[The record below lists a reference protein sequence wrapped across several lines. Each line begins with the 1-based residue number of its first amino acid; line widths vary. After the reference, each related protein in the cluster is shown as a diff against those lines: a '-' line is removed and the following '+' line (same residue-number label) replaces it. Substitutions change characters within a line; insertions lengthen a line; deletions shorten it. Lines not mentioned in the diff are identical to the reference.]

1 MAYPT
6 ISKPYGLKP
15 VNLIGG
21 QVFAGATRQIA
32 ITTASVNYNTALYNG
47 QVVEL
52 ATSGTVVAS
61 TLENQADPTT
71 VPGVLGVFLGCRY
84 TNPVTKQPTYSQFWP
99 GFASGVTDAFAYISD
114 DPDAL
119 YRVASVGATA
129 NSTGLVIA
137 PVQQTALGT
146 NCVLVLNAA
155 NTTYGNAQTGIYYN
169 DIKTSL
175 PFRIVDLVP
184 DTSYVSGG
192 NVVYPEVIVKFN
204 FGYQSYNNVLGK

>member
-6 ISKPYGLKP
+6 VSKPYGLKP
-15 VNLIGG
+15 INLIGG
-21 QVFAGATRQIA
+21 QVFAGSTRQIA

-47 QVVEL
+47 QVVQL
-52 ATSGTVVAS
+52 DTSGTVIAS
-61 TLENQADPTT
+61 TLANQADASTI
-71 VPGVLGVFLGCRY
+71 PGVLGVFVGCRY
-84 TNPVTKQPTYSQFWP
+84 TNPVIKQPTYSQYWP
-99 GFASGVTDAFAYISD
+99 GFASGVTDAFAYIVD

-119 YRVASVGATA
+119 YRVASVGSSA

-146 NCVLVLNAA
+146 NVELILNSA
-155 NTTYGNAQTGIYYN
+155 NTTFGDAQTGIYYS
-169 DIKTSL
+169 DTTTSL

-184 DTSYVSGG
+184 DTSYVSSG

-204 FGYQSYNNVLGK
+204 FGYHSYYQAVGK

>member
-6 ISKPYGLKP
+6 VSKPYGLKP
-15 VNLIGG
+15 INMIGG

-32 ITTASVNYNTALYNG
+32 ITTGSVSYNTALYNG
-47 QVVEL
+47 QVVQL
-52 ATSGTVVAS
+52 STDGTVVAS

-71 VPGVLGVFLGCRY
+71 VTGVLGVFLGCRY

-129 NSTGLVIA
+129 NTTGLTIT

-146 NCVLVLNAA
+146 NCVLVLNNA
-155 NTTYGNAQTGIYYN
+155 NTTYGDAQTGIYY
-169 DIKTSL
+169 DGTTTAL

-184 DTSYVSGG
+184 DTSYVSSG
-192 NVVYPEVIVKFN
+192 NIVYPEVIVKFN
-204 FGYQSYNNVLGK
+204 MGYHSYYQAVGK

>member
-6 ISKPYGLKP
+6 VSKPYGLKP
-15 VNLIGG
+15 INLIGG

-32 ITTASVNYNTALYNG
+32 ITTASVNYNTAIYNG
-47 QVVEL
+47 AVVQL
-52 ATSGTVVAS
+52 DTSGCVINSALANQTSAVA
-61 TLENQADPTT
+61 
-71 VPGVLGVFLGCRY
+71 GVLGVFLGCRY
-84 TNPVTKQPTYSQFWP
+84 TNPVTKQPTFSQYWP

-119 YRVASVGATA
+119 YKVASVGDTA
-129 NSTGLVIA
+129 DASGLVIT

-146 NCVLVLNAA
+146 NVELVLNSA
-155 NTTYGNAQTGIYYN
+155 NTTSFDAQTGIYYSN
-169 DIKTSL
+169 TTTAL

-184 DTSYVSGG
+184 DTSYESGG
-192 NVVYPEVIVKFN
+192 NIVYPEVIVKFN

>member
-175 PFRIVDLVP
+175 PFRIVDLIP
-184 DTSYVSGG
+184 DTSYVSSG
-192 NVVYPEVIVKFN
+192 NVVYPEVVVKLN
-204 FGYQSYNNVLGK
+204 FGYHSYYQAVGK

>member
-15 VNLIGG
+15 INLIGG
-21 QVFAGATRQIA
+21 QVFAGATRQVA
-32 ITTASVNYNTALYNG
+32 ITTGSVNYNTALYNG
-47 QVVEL
+47 QVVQL
-52 ATSGTVVAS
+52 DTTGTVIAS
-61 TLENQADPTT
+61 TLENQADPSTL
-71 VPGVLGVFLGCRY
+71 PGVLGVFLGCRY
-84 TNPVTKQPTYSQFWP
+84 TNPVTKQPTYSQYWP
-99 GFASGVTDAFAYISD
+99 GFASGVTDAYAYISD

-119 YRVASVGATA
+119 YQVASVGATA
-129 NSTGLVIA
+129 NTTGLDIT

-146 NCVLVLNAA
+146 NVVLVLNSA
-155 NTTYGNAQTGIYYN
+155 NTTFGNAQTGIYYN
-169 DIKTSL
+169 NITTSL

-204 FGYQSYNNVLGK
+204 FGYHSYYQAVGK

>member
-6 ISKPYGLKP
+6 VDKPYGLKP
-15 VNLIGG
+15 INLIGG

-47 QVVEL
+47 QVVQL
-52 ATSGTVVAS
+52 DTSGCVIASALAANTSAVA
-61 TLENQADPTT
+61 
-71 VPGVLGVFLGCRY
+71 GVLGVFLGCRY
-84 TNPVTKQPTYSQFWP
+84 TNPTTKQPTYRQFWP

-119 YRVASVGATA
+119 YQVASVGDTA
-129 NSTGLVIA
+129 DASGLVIA

-146 NCVLVLNAA
+146 NVELVLNTA
-155 NTTYGNAQTGIYYN
+155 NTTYGNAQTGIYYSN
-169 DIKTSL
+169 TTSAL

-184 DTSYVSGG
+184 ATSYVSSG

>member
-6 ISKPYGLKP
+6 VSKPYGLKP
-15 VNLIGG
+15 INLIGG

-32 ITTASVNYNTALYNG
+32 ITTASVNYNTAIYNG
-47 QVVEL
+47 AVVQL
-52 ATSGTVVAS
+52 DTSGCVINSALAANTSAVA
-61 TLENQADPTT
+61 
-71 VPGVLGVFLGCRY
+71 GVLGVFLGCRY
-84 TNPVTKQPTYSQFWP
+84 TNPVTKQPTFSQYWP

-119 YRVASVGATA
+119 YKVACVGDTA
-129 NSTGLVIA
+129 DASGLVIT

-146 NCVLVLNAA
+146 NVELVLNSA
-155 NTTYGNAQTGIYYN
+155 NTTSFDAQTGIYYSN
-169 DIKTSL
+169 TTTAL

-184 DTSYVSGG
+184 DTSYESGG
-192 NVVYPEVIVKFN
+192 NIVYPEVIVKFN

>member
-6 ISKPYGLKP
+6 IDKPYGLKP
-15 VNLIGG
+15 INLIGG

-32 ITTASVNYNTALYNG
+32 ITTGSVNYNTALYNG
-47 QVVEL
+47 QVVQL
-52 ATSGTVVAS
+52 DTSGTVIASALAADTSAVA
-61 TLENQADPTT
+61 
-71 VPGVLGVFLGCRY
+71 GVLGVFLGCRY
-84 TNPVTKQPTYSQFWP
+84 TNPVTKQPTYSQYWP

-119 YRVASVGATA
+119 YQVASVGDTA
-129 NSTGLVIA
+129 NTSGLVIA

-146 NCVLVLNAA
+146 NVALVLNNP
-155 NTTYGNAQTGIYYN
+155 NTTYGNAQTGIYYSN
-169 DIKTSL
+169 TTTAL

-184 DTSYVSGG
+184 DTSYVSSG

>member
-15 VNLIGG
+15 INLIGG

-32 ITTASVNYNTALYNG
+32 ITTGSVNYNTALYNG

-52 ATSGTVVAS
+52 STGGTVIAS
-61 TLENQADPTT
+61 TLENQADATT
-71 VPGVLGVFLGCRY
+71 IPGVLGVFLGCRY

-99 GFASGVTDAFAYISD
+99 GFASGVTDAFAYSSD

-129 NSTGLVIA
+129 DSTGLVIA

-169 DIKTSL
+169 DIKTPL
-175 PFRIVDLVP
+175 PFRIVDLIP
-184 DTSYVSGG
+184 DTSYVSSG
-192 NVVYPEVIVKFN
+192 NVVYPEVVVKFN
-204 FGYQSYNNVLGK
+204 FGYHSYYQATGK

>member
-15 VNLIGG
+15 INLIGG

-32 ITTASVNYNTALYNG
+32 ITTGSVNYNTPLYNG
-47 QVVEL
+47 QVVQL
-52 ATSGTVVAS
+52 DTSGCVIAS
-61 TLENQADPTT
+61 ALENQADPTT
-71 VPGVLGVFLGCRY
+71 IPGVLGVFLGCRY

-129 NSTGLVIA
+129 DSTGLVIA

-204 FGYQSYNNVLGK
+204 MGYHSYYQAVGK

>member
-15 VNLIGG
+15 INLIGG

-47 QVVEL
+47 QVVQL
-52 ATSGTVVAS
+52 DTSGTVIASALASDTSAVA
-61 TLENQADPTT
+61 
-71 VPGVLGVFLGCRY
+71 GVLGVFLGCRY
-84 TNPVTKQPTYSQFWP
+84 TNPVTKQPTYSQYWP

-119 YRVASVGATA
+119 YQVASVGDTA
-129 NSTGLVIA
+129 NTTGLVIA

-146 NCVLVLNAA
+146 NVGLV
-155 NTTYGNAQTGIYYN
+155 
-169 DIKTSL
+169 
-175 PFRIVDLVP
+175 
-184 DTSYVSGG
+184 
-192 NVVYPEVIVKFN
+192 
-204 FGYQSYNNVLGK
+204 

>member
-15 VNLIGG
+15 INLIGG

-32 ITTASVNYNTALYNG
+32 ITTASVNYSTAIYYG
-47 QVVEL
+47 AVVQL
-52 ATSGTVVAS
+52 DTSGCVINSALADQTSAVA
-61 TLENQADPTT
+61 
-71 VPGVLGVFLGCRY
+71 GVLGVFLGCRY
-84 TNPVTKQPTYSQFWP
+84 TNPVTKQPTYSQYWP

-119 YRVASVGATA
+119 YKVACVGQTP
-129 NSTGLVIA
+129 NTTGLVIT

-146 NCVLVLNAA
+146 NVELVLNSA
-155 NTTYGNAQTGIYYN
+155 NTTSFDAQTGIYYSN
-169 DIKTSL
+169 TTSAL

-184 DTSYVSGG
+184 DTSYVSSG

>member
-6 ISKPYGLKP
+6 IDKPYGLKP
-15 VNLIGG
+15 INLIGG

-32 ITTASVNYNTALYNG
+32 ITTGSVNYNTAIYNG
-47 QVVEL
+47 AVVQL
-52 ATSGTVVAS
+52 DTSGCVINS
-61 TLENQADPTT
+61 TLENQATASSI
-71 VPGVLGVFLGCRY
+71 PGVLGVFLGCRY
-84 TNPVTKQPTYSQFWP
+84 TNPTTKQPTYSQYWP

-119 YRVASVGATA
+119 YQVASVGATA
-129 NSTGLVIA
+129 DTTGLDIT

-146 NCVLVLNAA
+146 NVVLVLNAA

-169 DIKTSL
+169 NVTTAL

-184 DTSYVSGG
+184 DTSYVSSG
-192 NVVYPEVIVKFN
+192 NIVYPEVIVKFN
-204 FGYQSYNNVLGK
+204 FGYHSYYQAVGK

>member
-6 ISKPYGLKP
+6 VSKPYGLKP
-15 VNLIGG
+15 INLIGG

-32 ITTASVNYNTALYNG
+32 ITTASVNYNTAIYNG
-47 QVVEL
+47 AVVQL
-52 ATSGTVVAS
+52 DTSGCVINSALANQNSAVA
-61 TLENQADPTT
+61 
-71 VPGVLGVFLGCRY
+71 GVLGVFLGCRY
-84 TNPVTKQPTYSQFWP
+84 TNPVTKQPTFSQYWP

-119 YRVASVGATA
+119 YKVACVGDTA
-129 NSTGLVIA
+129 DASGLVIT

-146 NCVLVLNAA
+146 NVELVLNSA
-155 NTTYGNAQTGIYYN
+155 NTTSFDAQTGIYYSN
-169 DIKTSL
+169 TTTAL

-184 DTSYVSGG
+184 DTSYESGG
-192 NVVYPEVIVKFN
+192 NIVYPEVIVKFN

>member
-15 VNLIGG
+15 INLIGG

-32 ITTASVNYNTALYNG
+32 ITTGSVNYNTALYNG

-61 TLENQADPTT
+61 TLANQADPTT
-71 VPGVLGVFLGCRY
+71 IPGVLGVFLGCRY
-84 TNPVTKQPTYSQFWP
+84 TNPVTKQPTYSQYWP
-99 GFASGVTDAFAYISD
+99 GFASGVTDAFAYIID

-119 YRVASVGATA
+119 YQVAAVGDTA
-129 NSTGLVIA
+129 NTTGLTIT

-146 NCVLVLNAA
+146 NVALILNNAD
-155 NTTYGNAQTGIYYN
+155 TTYGNAQTGIYYS
-169 DIKTSL
+169 DTTTSL

-184 DTSYVSGG
+184 DTSYVSSG

-204 FGYQSYNNVLGK
+204 FGYHSYYQAVGK